1 MLQTRLPL
9 RQLHAV
15 QLLAVHHIGR
25 DFVTTRLELLVFGRP
40 TRSLAL
46 QLLLLVLQIS
56 ITLFEM
62 SVLMLETFSTEED
75 RSAVDHTLIQEV
87 VEVEAQPRLLIGR
100 VAESGHGVVEDV
112 ALPF

>member
-1 MLQTRLPL
+1 
-9 RQLHAV
+9 
-15 QLLAVHHIGR
+15 
-25 DFVTTRLELLVFGRP
+25 
-40 TRSLAL
+40 
-46 QLLLLVLQIS
+46 
-56 ITLFEM
+56 
-62 SVLMLETFSTEED
+62 MLETFSTEED